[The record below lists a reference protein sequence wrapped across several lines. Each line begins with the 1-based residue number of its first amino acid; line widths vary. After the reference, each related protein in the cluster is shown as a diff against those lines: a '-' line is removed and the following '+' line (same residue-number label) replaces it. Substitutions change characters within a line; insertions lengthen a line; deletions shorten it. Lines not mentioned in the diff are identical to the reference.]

1 MKNIIETLFTTDEI
15 LKLQKLYDDAI
26 IDFNY
31 EVEIN
36 PFACIDYFYITEF
49 VNTKF
54 ENLSTSLASEIT
66 NEITNYLL

>member
-1 MKNIIETLFTTDEI
+1 MKNIIETLFTANEI
-15 LKLQKLYDDAI
+15 LKLQELYNDAI
-26 IDFNY
+26 NDFNY

-54 ENLSTSLASEIT
+54 EDLSTSLATEIT
-66 NEITNYLL
+66 NEIANYLI